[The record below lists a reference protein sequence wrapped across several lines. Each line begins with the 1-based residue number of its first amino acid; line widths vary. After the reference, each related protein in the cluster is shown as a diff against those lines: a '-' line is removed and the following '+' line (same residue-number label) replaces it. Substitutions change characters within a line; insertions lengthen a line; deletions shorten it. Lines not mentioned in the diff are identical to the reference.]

1 MWYLTAPVIAAL
13 SLFHS
18 AALATASVGEPA
30 PGFSVTDSHGD
41 TRSLSD
47 FQGQVVVLEWTNHEC
62 PFVGKHYD
70 SGNMQML
77 QRTFTDKGV
86 AWLTVISSAPGEQ
99 GHVEADEANELTT
112 ARNASPTAILLDTS
126 GDVGLA
132 YGAKVTPHMY
142 IIDEAGTLVY
152 MGGIDSIRSTRTAD
166 IAKATPYVKVGLDQV
181 LVGEP
186 VTNPVTRPYGCT
198 VKY

>member
-1 MWYLTAPVIAAL
+1 MWYLTAPVSAAL
-13 SLFHS
+13 LLFHS

-30 PGFSVTDSHGD
+30 PGFSVTDSYGE

-186 VTNPVTRPYGCT
+186 VTDPVTRPYGCT